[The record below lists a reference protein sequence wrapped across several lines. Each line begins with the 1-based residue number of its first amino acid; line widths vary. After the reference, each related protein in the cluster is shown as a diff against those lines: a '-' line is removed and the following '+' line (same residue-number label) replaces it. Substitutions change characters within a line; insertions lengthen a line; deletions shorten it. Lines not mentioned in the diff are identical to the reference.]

1 MRKVRTI
8 SGETPIDL
16 KNSINTYIDKTGV
29 KIISMSVTF
38 NPNSFMYKYDAFLLT
53 EDEKDE

>member
-16 KNSINTYIDKTGV
+16 RHNINNYIDKTGV

-38 NPNSFMYKYDAFLLT
+38 NPNSFMYKYDAFLLA
-53 EDEKDE
+53 EDGRDE

>member
-16 KNSINTYIDKTGV
+16 KNNINNYIDRTGV
-29 KIISMSVTF
+29 KIISLSVTI